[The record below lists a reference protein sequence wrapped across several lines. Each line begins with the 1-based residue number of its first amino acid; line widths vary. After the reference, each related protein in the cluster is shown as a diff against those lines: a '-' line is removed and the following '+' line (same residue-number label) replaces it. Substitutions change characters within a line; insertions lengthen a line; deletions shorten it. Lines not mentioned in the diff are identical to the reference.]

1 MQRKIGIAI
10 FLVLIYFQSFAQVY
24 NVKVM
29 SWNLLNYPDTTFP
42 NDTGIRNPYFRDV
55 MQYVF
60 PQIVVTVENTSIN
73 SVNSFLN
80 NVLNANGLNQF
91 SAGTFID
98 GYDTDN
104 AIYFRNSFFQFI
116 SNTVISTNLR
126 NINEFKLLHISTGKI
141 IRIYACHLK
150 AGSTASD
157 QAQRAA
163 EVLALRAVTNALPTG
178 TDFIVCGDF
187 NTYSDTDAC
196 YLNLLQDNATDD
208 GNFIDPI
215 SMTGTW
221 SQPTYSLFHTQST
234 RQRSFGG
241 GSTGGLDDRF
251 DLILYSN
258 AVAQTG
264 GITYIPNSTTAVGN
278 DGWHHNDSINQQPNP
293 AVPVYVADALH
304 YASDHLPVT
313 AVFTFQGTTGLT
325 DNVAEEIALTSFYD
339 PATNK
344 LSIHYSLAQSFAV
357 SMQLLDMKGRTIK
370 KISRQ
375 QKTAGKHFENIST
388 PPLSAAVYL
397 LRLTIDAKNYDVK
410 FTIN

>member
-1 MQRKIGIAI
+1 
-10 FLVLIYFQSFAQVY
+10 
-24 NVKVM
+24 M
-29 SWNLLNYPDTTFP
+29 SWNLLNYPDATIP

-60 PQIVVTVENTSIN
+60 PQIVVTVENTSII

-80 NVLNANGLNQF
+80 NVLNANVPNQF

-104 AIYFRNSFFQFI
+104 AIYFRSAFFQFI

-126 NINEFKLLHISTGKI
+126 DINEFKLLHISTGKI

-163 EVLALRAVTNALPTG
+163 EVNALRAVTNSLPAG

-187 NTYSDTDAC
+187 NTYNSTDAC

-215 SMTGTW
+215 SMTGVW
-221 SQPTYSLFHTQST
+221 SQPIYSLYHTQST

-258 AVAQTG
+258 AVTQPG
-264 GITYIPNSTTAVGN
+264 GITYVANSTEAVGN
-278 DGWHHNDSINQQPNP
+278 DGWHHNDSINQQPNT
-293 AVPVYVADALH
+293 AVPVYIADALH
-304 YASDHLPVT
+304 NASDHLPVT
-313 AVFTFQGTTGLT
+313 SVFTFQGTTGISDHTPEEVKLT
-325 DNVAEEIALTSFYD
+325 ANYNVGAQ
-339 PATNK
+339 K
-344 LSIHYSLAQSFAV
+344 LYINYSLLQTANV
-357 SMQLLDMKGRTIK
+357 RMQILDVEGRLIKQVDCGSKNKGEYRE
-370 KISRQ
+370 
-375 QKTAGKHFENIST
+375 AIST
-388 PPLSAAVYL
+388 VRLNAGVYI
-397 LRLTIDAKNYDVK
+397 LRLLSGDANYDVR
-410 FTIN
+410 FSVS